1 MVKHLIVSMRPKQWS
16 KNLLVFAG
24 LLFAQD
30 IFILE
35 KIWQSVVAFFLFC
48 LVSAAAYLF
57 NDVIDR
63 KTDALHPQKKNRP
76 IAAGRLSPK
85 IALGWALLCVAAAL
99 PAAFRLDFYF
109 AIILLAYTVLT
120 FAYTLY
126 FKNIILLDV
135 LIIASGFVFRAVAG
149 AYAIQED
156 VSSWLIICT
165 IFLAL
170 FLALGKRRAEIIALG
185 HAAGDVRKTLVHYD
199 RHYLDQ
205 LIIISTT
212 ACLMAYA
219 LYTLDPVTVEKF
231 GTRNLVL
238 TLPFVMY
245 GLFRYLY
252 LLIQKDLGES
262 PENAVWG
269 DKAILFCVMLYIV
282 AVVAIIYF

>member
-1 MVKHLIVSMRPKQWS
+1 MPKHLLISMRPKQWS

-30 IFILE
+30 FFILE
-35 KIWQSVVAFFLFC
+35 KILQALAAFVLFC
-48 LVSAAAYLF
+48 LVSGSVYLF

-63 KTDALHPQKKNRP
+63 HKDALHPVKKYRP
-76 IAAGRLSPK
+76 IAAGLLSPK
-85 IALGWALLCVAAAL
+85 IAFGFSVLLTIISIL
-99 PAAFRLDFYF
+99 LAFRLDFYF
-109 AIILLAYTVLT
+109 AVILSSYTILT

-126 FKNIILLDV
+126 FKNIVILDV
-135 LIIASGFVFRAVAG
+135 LIIASGFVFRAIG
-149 AYAIQED
+149 GTFAIQEN

-170 FLALGKRRAEIIALG
+170 VMALGKRRAEIISLG
-185 HAAGDVRKTLVHYD
+185 DVAGDVRKTLSQYD
-199 RHYLDQ
+199 RKFLDQ
-205 LIIISTT
+205 LIMISTT

-238 TLPFVMY
+238 TLPFVIY

-252 LLIQKDLGES
+252 LMYQDDLGES
-262 PENAVWG
+262 PENAIWG
-269 DKAILFCVMLYIV
+269 DKAILSCIISYIAFVVVILY
-282 AVVAIIYF
+282 F

>member
-1 MVKHLIVSMRPKQWS
+1 MLKHLIVSMRPKQWS

-35 KIWQSVVAFFLFC
+35 KILQSLAAFLLFC
-48 LVSAAAYLF
+48 LASSAVYLF

-63 KTDALHPQKKNRP
+63 KKDALHPQKKNRP
-76 IAAGRLSPK
+76 IAAGRLS
-85 IALGWALLCVAAAL
+85 ILVALASALFFIMAALL
-99 PAAFRLDFYF
+99 AAFQLDFSF
-109 AIILLAYTVLT
+109 AVILLAYALLT

-126 FKNIILLDV
+126 FKNIIILDV

-156 VSSWLIICT
+156 VSSWFIICT

-170 FLALGKRRAEIIALG
+170 FLALGKRRAEILALG
-185 HAAGDVRKTLVHYD
+185 NAAGDVRKTLVHYD
-199 RHYLDQ
+199 RHYVDQ
-205 LIIISTT
+205 LILISTT
-212 ACLMAYA
+212 ACLMSYA

-238 TLPFVMY
+238 TLPFVIY

-252 LLIQKDLGES
+252 LLVQKDLGES

-269 DKAILFCVMLYIV
+269 DKAILFCVMLYLV